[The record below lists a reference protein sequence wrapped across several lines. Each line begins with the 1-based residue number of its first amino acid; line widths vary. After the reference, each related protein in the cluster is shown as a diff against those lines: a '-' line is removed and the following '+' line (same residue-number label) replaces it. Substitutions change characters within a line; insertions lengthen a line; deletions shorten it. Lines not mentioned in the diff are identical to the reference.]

1 MLKKAIFKEL
11 FTEAKSVLES
21 KAATKPSPDASGE
34 GEAAI
39 LGDDSSS
46 PVSFTELLSFVHE
59 VKGCITNN
67 DDGLTLL
74 HVYRSIM
81 SKIKDDVLAASHT
94 ALSIYDTALICINAI
109 DAVVLPEWISLLAD
123 FCDKIGEEP
132 QAEEST
138 EDKHYRD
145 ALRAIFWDAPSNS
158 INVQH
163 VLGVVS
169 VRCKFTFQAMH
180 EITWTTAIASKMSL
194 TDLGQ
199 SLLASLS
206 GQDALIKMG
215 RQRATFWSCFWARLQ
230 TLSSTSEVDGAI
242 KMAYQVATTGTV
254 GSTPAN
260 LEVSP
265 AAQVMTSSSQG
276 PAAPEHHN
284 AQCGNL
290 NHSSALL
297 KLTKSMCGQS
307 VKLRTFM
314 QMDTLHYIRYSLAQE
329 LFKRGRSA
337 SKGALTLSHDSLA
350 TSGGGKVVAP
360 FWGDCVFD
368 ITTHKL
374 KLHVCSL
381 FGVDFYIVPSNNN
394 FCPAWMCKANYM

>member
-230 TLSSTSEVDGAI
+230 TLSSTSEACSSLPARLPCALVSVSNNSLIPVSSFLFCVFCLGPLYCFVLGSGGAI
-242 KMAYQVATTGTV
+242 
-254 GSTPAN
+254 
-260 LEVSP
+260 LF
-265 AAQVMTSSSQG
+265 
-276 PAAPEHHN
+276 
-284 AQCGNL
+284 
-290 NHSSALL
+290 LL
-297 KLTKSMCGQS
+297 IWLS
-307 VKLRTFM
+307 F
-314 QMDTLHYIRYSLAQE
+314 SL
-329 LFKRGRSA
+329 S
-337 SKGALTLSHDSLA
+337 
-350 TSGGGKVVAP
+350 
-360 FWGDCVFD
+360 
-368 ITTHKL
+368 
-374 KLHVCSL
+374 CSL
-381 FGVDFYIVPSNNN
+381 CSSCYCCVV
-394 FCPAWMCKANYM
+394 